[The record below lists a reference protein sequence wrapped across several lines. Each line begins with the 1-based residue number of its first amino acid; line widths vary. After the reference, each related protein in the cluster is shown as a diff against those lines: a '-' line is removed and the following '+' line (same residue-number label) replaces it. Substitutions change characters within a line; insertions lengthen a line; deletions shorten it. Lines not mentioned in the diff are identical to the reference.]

1 MTLWLTTGVIRG
13 GRVEVAEPI
22 DLPDGSEVTII
33 PRVHVKISGLSDN
46 DRPTTPNG
54 IAETRAATLEP
65 QPVLPREVVS
75 RIQATAP
82 NPSQVRAATA
92 NLADVQRA
100 APNDPC
106 FDLESWN
113 SQWSVVDAEMK
124 ALTRA
129 NDESIRAGSESDGM

>member
-1 MTLWLTTGVIRG
+1 MTSLLTTGVIRN

-46 DRPTTPNG
+46 DRPMTPNG

-65 QPVLPREVVS
+65 QPAFPREVVS
-75 RIQATAP
+75 RIQATSP
-82 NPSQVRAATA
+82 NSSQVRAATA
-92 NLADVQRA
+92 NLADVLRA
-100 APNDPC
+100 APSDPC

-129 NDESIRAGSESDGM
+129 NDVAESRGS